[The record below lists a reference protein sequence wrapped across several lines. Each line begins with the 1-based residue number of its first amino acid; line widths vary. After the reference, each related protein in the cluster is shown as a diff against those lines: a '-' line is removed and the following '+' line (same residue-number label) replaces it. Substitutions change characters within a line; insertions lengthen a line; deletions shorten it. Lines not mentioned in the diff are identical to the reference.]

1 MIDRY
6 SLIAYNN
13 KRTLI
18 IKYLMMA
25 PVNAKVQVTESP
37 IDERF
42 RLIAVN
48 RYLKNVKEVPV
59 ASGLSKWVFC
69 CPFCSPLARTD
80 AKRNERKG
88 VLLWN
93 ATQYSWVFS
102 CVLKGSAECS
112 GGGKTF
118 EKFLSALDGE
128 LAEQYRIERW
138 HSGTT
143 GKGHNCPHPISLVGL
158 AGALYQPTEELLDSE
173 LTSD

>member
-1 MIDRY
+1 MT
-6 SLIAYNN
+6 YN
-13 KRTLI
+13 KIRTLI

-48 RYLKNVKEVPV
+48 RYLKNVNEISV

-69 CPFCSPLARTD
+69 CPFCSAMGRTE

-88 VLLWN
+88 ALLWN
-93 ATQYSWVFS
+93 DLQHSWVFY
-102 CVLKGSAECS
+102 CARHGSAECS
-112 GGGKTF
+112 GGGKTL
-118 EKFLSALDGE
+118 EKFLNALDGE

-143 GKGHNCPHPISLVGL
+143 GKGHNCRAPMGMVGVST
-158 AGALYQPTEELLDSE
+158 GVGCIRGCN
-173 LTSD
+173 

>member
-1 MIDRY
+1 MT
-6 SLIAYNN
+6 YNN
-13 KRTLI
+13 IRTLI
-18 IKYLMMA
+18 IKYLMKTA
-25 PVNAKVQVTESP
+25 GVAGSQVTESP

-69 CPFCSPLARTD
+69 CPFCSAMGRTE

-93 ATQYSWVFS
+93 DLQHSWVFF
-102 CVLKGSAECS
+102 CARQGSAECS
-112 GGGKTF
+112 GGGKTL
-118 EKFLSALDGE
+118 EKFLSALDRE
-128 LAEQYRIERW
+128 LAEQYRIDRW

-143 GKGHNCPHPISLVGL
+143 GKGHNCPHPQSVVGI
-158 AGALYQPTEELLDSE
+158 AGPHYPPTAELLASE